1 MKLSIIIPTYNEEEY
16 LPKLLKSIR
25 LQEFEDYEVIVA
37 DANSCDNTIKI
48 AEHYGC
54 IVVEGGMPGVGR
66 NNGAKIAKGEILL
79 FLDSDLE
86 LTNNYLI
93 ETIHEFESN
102 DLDIGITQIN
112 PISEKKR
119 DKILHDLANWFMI
132 AFEKIKPHGAGCY
145 GIICKRELHEKY
157 NGFDETL
164 TFGEDTDYIERI
176 GKDNKF
182 KVLRNPI
189 INVSTRRLEEE
200 GLGKLAMQYGK
211 STFNDLR
218 GIRTSAEE
226 LEYGFNHF
234 PKDSIEKEDLMAKI
248 RKISDNHSI
257 VKSEDLEY
265 MDKKRI
271 EDRKSIEDKKRIESS
286 INNKENKNKDSNN
299 NKKYNNKNNYNN
311 YNNNINNNI
320 NNNNIN
326 NNATTISI
334 YENKENNLEIINTSL
349 QKINQKKKIF
359 YAVCGEG
366 MGHAVRSAVILE
378 KLTKEENKDKY
389 EIYIFSSDRAYK
401 YLNSKFDNVFEI
413 GGFNTVYENNE
424 VKNKRTLLNAIKT
437 TPNNLK
443 ENYGILFKKA
453 REVKPNIIISD
464 FENYSS
470 ILSKIINVPLISLD
484 NIHMITQTLV
494 DYPPYHRQDML
505 KAKSVIRSYIMRP
518 KRYILTSYFFPKIKN
533 PDKAVIYPP
542 VIRDKIKNL
551 KTKYDD
557 YIFVYQTSD
566 SNKELIKTLKEFDEK
581 FIVYGFNKEGNEE
594 NLTFRKFNEDKIYD
608 DMCNAK
614 AVISNG
620 GFTLISEAIYLKKP
634 IYSIPAIGNFEQ
646 LLNGFYIDKLGYGE
660 MHEKINVSTL
670 KSFLNNLKKYQK
682 NLYNIKNSDNSEIIQ
697 ELERSIE
704 IFSKKY

>member
-16 LPKLLKSIR
+16 LPNLLKSIES
-25 LQEFEDYEVIVA
+25 QKFKDYEVIVA
-37 DANSCDNTIKI
+37 DANSCDNTVKI
-48 AEHYGC
+48 AKNYGC
-54 IVVEGGMPGVGR
+54 TVVQGGMPGVGR

-86 LTNNYLI
+86 LTQNYLI
-93 ETIHEFESN
+93 EMIEEFEAN
-102 DLDIGITQIN
+102 ELDIGITQIN

-145 GIICKRELHEKY
+145 GIICKKELHEEY
-157 NGFDETL
+157 SGFNEKL

-176 GKDNKF
+176 AKNNKF

-226 LEYGFNHF
+226 LEYEFDHF
-234 PKDSIEKEDLMAKI
+234 PKDSLEKEDLLAKI
-248 RKISDNHSI
+248 KKISDNHSI

-265 MDKKRI
+265 IDNKRLDSKKLD
-271 EDRKSIEDKKRIESS
+271 DR
-286 INNKENKNKDSNN
+286 NLN
-299 NKKYNNKNNYNN
+299 NKKSELKITNNKPLK
-311 YNNNINNNI
+311 I
-320 NNNNIN
+320 
-326 NNATTISI
+326 
-334 YENKENNLEIINTSL
+334 EN
-349 QKINQKKKIF
+349 QKIKIF
-359 YAVCGEG
+359 YSVCGEG
-366 MGHAVRSAVILE
+366 MGHAVRSGVILE
-378 KLTKEENKDKY
+378 ELTKKENKEKY
-389 EIYIFSSDRAYK
+389 AIYIFSSDRSYR
-401 YLNSKFDNVFEI
+401 YLKNKFDNVYEI

-424 VKNKRTLLNAIKT
+424 VKNKRTLLNAIKA

-470 ILSKIINVPLISLD
+470 ILSKLINVPLISLD
-484 NIHMITQTLV
+484 NINIITQTFI
-494 DYPPYHRQDML
+494 DYPPHHRQDML

-518 KRYILTSYFFPKIKN
+518 KRYIITSYFFPKIKN
-533 PDKAVIYPP
+533 PDKATIYPP
-542 VIRDKIKNL
+542 VIRDKIRNL
-551 KTKYDD
+551 KTSYGE
-557 YIFVYQTSD
+557 YVFVYQTSN
-566 SNKELIKTLKEFDEK
+566 SNKELIRILKEFNEK
-581 FIVYGFNKEGNEE
+581 FIVYGFNKEGIEG
-594 NLTFRKFNEDKIYD
+594 NLTFRKFNEDKIYE
-608 DMCNAK
+608 DMSNAK
-614 AVISNG
+614 AVITNG

-660 MHEKINVSTL
+660 MHEKVNVSTL
-670 KSFLNNLKKYQK
+670 ENFLNNLNKYQK
-682 NLYNIKNSDNSEIIQ
+682 NLYNVKNSDNSGIIK
-697 ELERSIE
+697 ELKKSIE

>member
-16 LPKLLKSIR
+16 LPNLLKSIES
-25 LQEFEDYEVIVA
+25 QKFKDYEVIVA
-37 DANSCDNTIKI
+37 DANSCDNTVKI
-48 AEHYGC
+48 AKNYGC
-54 IVVEGGMPGVGR
+54 TVVQGGMPGVGR
-66 NNGAKIAKGEILL
+66 NNGAKLAKGEILL

-86 LTNNYLI
+86 LTQNYLI
-93 ETIHEFESN
+93 EMIEEFEAN
-102 DLDIGITQIN
+102 ELDIGITQIN

-145 GIICKRELHEKY
+145 GIICKRELHEEY
-157 NGFDETL
+157 SGFNEKL

-176 GKDNKF
+176 AKNNKF

-226 LEYGFNHF
+226 LEYEFDHF
-234 PKDSIEKEDLMAKI
+234 PKDPLEKEDLLAKI
-248 RKISDNHSI
+248 KKISNNHSI

-265 MDKKRI
+265 IDNKRLDSKKLDDKNLDNK
-271 EDRKSIEDKKRIESS
+271 KSELKIT
-286 INNKENKNKDSNN
+286 NNKPLKIEN
-299 NKKYNNKNNYNN
+299 
-311 YNNNINNNI
+311 
-320 NNNNIN
+320 
-326 NNATTISI
+326 
-334 YENKENNLEIINTSL
+334 
-349 QKINQKKKIF
+349 QKIKIF
-359 YAVCGEG
+359 YSVCGEG
-366 MGHAVRSAVILE
+366 MGHAVRSGVILE
-378 KLTKEENKDKY
+378 ELTKKENKEKY
-389 EIYIFSSDRAYK
+389 DIYIFSSDRSYR
-401 YLNSKFDNVFEI
+401 YLKNKFDNVYEI

-424 VKNKRTLLNAIKT
+424 VKNKRTLLNAIKA

-470 ILSKIINVPLISLD
+470 ILSKLINVPLISLD
-484 NIHMITQTLV
+484 NINIITQTFI
-494 DYPPYHRQDML
+494 DYPPHHRQDML

-518 KRYILTSYFFPKIKN
+518 KRYIITSYFFPKIKN
-533 PDKAVIYPP
+533 PDKATIYPP
-542 VIRDKIKNL
+542 VIRDKIRNL
-551 KTKYDD
+551 KTSYGE
-557 YIFVYQTSD
+557 YVFVYQTSN
-566 SNKELIKTLKEFDEK
+566 SNKELIRILKEFNEK
-581 FIVYGFNKEGNEE
+581 FIVYGFNKEGIEG
-594 NLTFRKFNEDKIYD
+594 NLTFRKFNEDKIYE
-608 DMCNAK
+608 DMSNAK
-614 AVISNG
+614 AVITNG

-660 MHEKINVSTL
+660 MHEKVNVSTL
-670 KSFLNNLKKYQK
+670 ENFLNNLNKYQK
-682 NLYNIKNSDNSEIIQ
+682 NLYNVKNSDNSGIIK
-697 ELERSIE
+697 ELKKSIE